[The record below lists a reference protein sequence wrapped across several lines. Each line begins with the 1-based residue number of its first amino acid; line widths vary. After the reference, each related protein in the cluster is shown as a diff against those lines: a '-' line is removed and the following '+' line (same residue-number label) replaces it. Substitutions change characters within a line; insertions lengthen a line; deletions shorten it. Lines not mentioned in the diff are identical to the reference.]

1 MVQSAMSSRIFLS
14 SSKGFT
20 LFTALLSFILILL
33 AGLLVNT
40 MITAERTSN
49 EVVLEVE
56 AQSRMQ
62 SLADLT
68 RADALQVVN
77 YGIRNAIEEYSQN
90 QGNAYPY
97 SSQTLS
103 WQAVQDD
110 FSNFFFGSGNGSILA
125 GRIAS
130 NLYVIVQSSPRKI
143 AGYTIST
150 KGGQEPEIKQAI
162 QSVLGQ
168 TNAGAQNF
176 LQVVSCESNTLPKDC
191 VGTFYV
197 NLDFSLLSD
206 AEYEKLPAIHVYD
219 ESTGRELV
227 EPVIPRGKFRIYVPL
242 RLFKALKYAH
252 EIAQGQL
259 VNGGGLLSQQFHDHL
274 GELGVGMCDGVDA
287 SGASICGYRT
297 APFTTAALSVGPAD
311 PVSPITGG
319 NLCPAEQAGLSL
331 IESKYPKNV
340 PLNCDSVAASLGLCL
355 GVGQFITSYNPA
367 EAPSRAAALS
377 QLVQGIINSHVTI
390 SLSGIQQSPDFQL
403 LTNQLTIQPSISSFA
418 TKDIF
423 FEGLANVS
431 PSEAKCS
438 KLVNTNVTLRFQED
452 NLDYTVV
459 DSRAPLHY
467 EVRIVDS
474 FVQQVSKST
483 CVSYCLETNPGLGT
497 FIFGPDLSPD
507 AASCP
512 QTSCAAPSAYHPQP
526 SCGNDVLNLG
536 AGEECD
542 GTDFG
547 VYADGVGQCSVF
559 STQFVSGNLSCNAAG
574 TANECKI
581 NTGACVQQLCGNGI
595 IDAGSGEVC
604 DPGINP
610 ETVCASQSMQ
620 CIPAGTPR
628 ACTCAPSP

>member
-1 MVQSAMSSRIFLS
+1 M
-14 SSKGFT
+14 
-20 LFTALLSFILILL
+20 
-33 AGLLVNT
+33 
-40 MITAERTSN
+40 
-49 EVVLEVE
+49 
-56 AQSRMQ
+56 
-62 SLADLT
+62 
-68 RADALQVVN
+68 
-77 YGIRNAIEEYSQN
+77 
-90 QGNAYPY
+90 
-97 SSQTLS
+97 
-103 WQAVQDD
+103 
-110 FSNFFFGSGNGSILA
+110 
-125 GRIAS
+125 
-130 NLYVIVQSSPRKI
+130 
-143 AGYTIST
+143 
-150 KGGQEPEIKQAI
+150 
-162 QSVLGQ
+162 
-168 TNAGAQNF
+168 
-176 LQVVSCESNTLPKDC
+176 
-191 VGTFYV
+191 
-197 NLDFSLLSD
+197 
-206 AEYEKLPAIHVYD
+206 
-219 ESTGRELV
+219 
-227 EPVIPRGKFRIYVPL
+227 
-242 RLFKALKYAH
+242 
-252 EIAQGQL
+252 
-259 VNGGGLLSQQFHDHL
+259 
-274 GELGVGMCDGVDA
+274 
-287 SGASICGYRT
+287 
-297 APFTTAALSVGPAD
+297 
-311 PVSPITGG
+311 
-319 NLCPAEQAGLSL
+319 
-331 IESKYPKNV
+331 
-340 PLNCDSVAASLGLCL
+340 
-355 GVGQFITSYNPA
+355 
-367 EAPSRAAALS
+367 
-377 QLVQGIINSHVTI
+377 TI
-390 SLSGIQQSPDFQL
+390 SLSGLQQSPDFQL